1 MPARSRLIIV
11 LLAALLPLC
20 MSSGISAQ
28 EIHSELCLHGCPL
41 GGGPSDD
48 LIIRDIYVLRS
59 NDLTKLA
66 DWVAYRVTV
75 ETVGPSPDRNW
86 RQDPLLKDYET
97 LAPDDYRE
105 ANRVLGTD
113 RGHQAP
119 LASLAGTPDPQQ
131 TNYLSNITPQLGSL
145 NQGPWARLE
154 AAVRDLLQTAETD
167 TVYVMTGP
175 LFERPIRSL
184 PSAMRPHM
192 MPSGYW
198 KVIAVGAGGAIR
210 ASSFIME
217 QETARS
223 ADFCDHQVELGEVE
237 RRSRFRFFHNFEGS
251 LTTLADP
258 LGC

>member
-1 MPARSRLIIV
+1 MPARSPLITV

-20 MSSGISAQ
+20 VSSGISAQ
-28 EIHSELCLHGCPL
+28 EIHSGLCLHGCPS

-66 DWVAYRVTV
+66 HWVAYRVTV
-75 ETVGPSPDRNW
+75 ETVGPSPNRNW

-97 LAPDDYRE
+97 LAPDDYRD

-119 LASLAGTPDPQQ
+119 LASLAGTRDPQQ
-131 TNYLSNITPQLGSL
+131 TNYLSNITPQQGSL

-154 AAVRDLLQTAETD
+154 AAVRDLLEAAETD

-192 MPSGYW
+192 IPSGYW
-198 KVIAVGAGGAIR
+198 KVIAVGAAGAVR
-210 ASSFIME
+210 VSSFIME
-217 QETARS
+217 QETPRS
-223 ADFCDHQVELGEVE
+223 ANFCDYKVELEEVE
-237 RRSRFRFFHNFEGS
+237 RRSRFQFFHNFQGDLETLGS
-251 LTTLADP
+251 Q